1 VIGQKLPW
9 VALKD
14 FFAVIKNVS
23 GLIKSILSYRK
34 RRYKMEQIEQ
44 ELRANYAAQTVSQ
57 DDSSYALLRT
67 YVVKRSKQRF
77 EKLSIV
83 RYILRLIMLKTRL
96 QGQSSYF
103 TLSPVF
109 TAIFGLIENTLGLVK
124 LFNLKKRVINIVKFS
139 AERQR

>member
-1 VIGQKLPW
+1 MIGEKLPW

-34 RRYKMEQIEQ
+34 RRHKMEQIEQ
-44 ELRANYAAQTVSQ
+44 ELRANYAAKTVTQ

-96 QGQSSYF
+96 QG
-103 TLSPVF
+103 
-109 TAIFGLIENTLGLVK
+109 
-124 LFNLKKRVINIVKFS
+124 
-139 AERQR
+139 